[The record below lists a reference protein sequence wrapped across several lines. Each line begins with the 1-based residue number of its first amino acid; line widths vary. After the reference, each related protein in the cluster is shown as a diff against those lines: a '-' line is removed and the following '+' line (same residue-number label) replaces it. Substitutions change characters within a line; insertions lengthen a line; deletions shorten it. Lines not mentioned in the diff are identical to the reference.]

1 MKTVFKPLLIIA
13 LCAFPLMIT
22 AQVTIGSGSAP
33 ASYCLLEL
41 DTRNTKGGLRLPQL
55 KGEAIDNFKTSVEAS
70 VAAATM
76 EGKEYVEGLIFYN
89 LDIDCIEFWSE
100 TGWQTLC
107 GDSAMLKIM
116 QDSLLLLNQRV
127 EVLEER
133 IHTLENFTQLSDV
146 TDYTAQSNF
155 PGLGVSVIYSGY
167 NYNFWG
173 TGAISSTG
181 SRSYNNNS
189 TYYLIRGG
197 ATDNPA
203 AGICR
208 ALTLYQGDP
217 TIGTLWID
225 NKAPSGSTVLSM
237 PVYFDNTGIYI
248 KTTSSL
254 TIYPQSTFRFTQS
267 LILVDN
273 D

>member
-13 LCAFPLMIT
+13 LCAFPLMVT

-41 DTRNTKGGLRLPQL
+41 DTRITKGGLRLPQL
-55 KGEAIDNFKTSVEAS
+55 KGVAIDNFKTSVEAS
-70 VAAATM
+70 IAAAAM

-107 GDSAMLKIM
+107 GDSVMLKIM

-133 IHTLENFTQLSDV
+133 IHTLETFTQLSDIIN
-146 TDYTAQSNF
+146 YTALSDF
-155 PGLGVSVIYSGY
+155 PGLGVSVIYSGH

-173 TGAISSTG
+173 TGAISGSTK
-181 SRSYNNNS
+181 SYNNNN
-189 TYYLIRGG
+189 TYYLIRSG
-197 ATDNPA
+197 TSDNPT
-203 AGICR
+203 AGICQS
-208 ALTLYQGDP
+208 LTLYQGEA
-217 TIGTLWID
+217 TIGTLWI
-225 NKAPSGSTVLSM
+225 NVPAGNVYSM

-248 KTTSSL
+248 KTTTNLSN
-254 TIYPQSTFRFTQS
+254 IYAGSTFRFTQS